1 MGALMN
7 VHGMGQTVTQA
18 IKGDQDWTEVEVTF
32 NSGNRDSIQVNCL
45 FGGWGVSTGTAW
57 FDDLSLQ
64 ELIMEIDD
72 QETGSLVGDATRGKR
87 LFQEHPVASCVRCH
101 QAQGQGGVVGPP
113 LDDIAKRKDAAYI
126 RESLIDPQAA
136 IAEGYPAQ
144 VSPMPPFGVL
154 LPPQDVEDLIA
165 YLMTLQTD
173 PPAGSRVVPQT
184 IQFE

>member
-1 MGALMN
+1 MDQNPRVRGAMGALMN

-45 FGGWGVSTGTAW
+45 FGGWGVSTGMAW

-87 LFQEHPVASCVRCH
+87 LFQEHPVASLC
-101 QAQGQGGVVGPP
+101 AMPSGSGAGGCGGP
-113 LDDIAKRKDAAYI
+113 
-126 RESLIDPQAA
+126 S
-136 IAEGYPAQ
+136 
-144 VSPMPPFGVL
+144 FG
-154 LPPQDVEDLIA
+154 
-165 YLMTLQTD
+165 
-173 PPAGSRVVPQT
+173 
-184 IQFE
+184 